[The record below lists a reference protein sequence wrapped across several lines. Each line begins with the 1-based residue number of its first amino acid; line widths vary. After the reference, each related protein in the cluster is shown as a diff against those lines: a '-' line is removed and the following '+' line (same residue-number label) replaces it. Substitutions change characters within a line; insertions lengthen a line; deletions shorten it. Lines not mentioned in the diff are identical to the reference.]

1 MLSLSSLTI
10 FFPVKN
16 LPGTFQKTIVQGI
29 SQKKSHVPLPLPPAI
44 AIFFFP
50 DNTLFSF
57 SRYWAWRTDGRKDG
71 YLRTKFSKVK
81 SSAPV
86 TNYVVQRGSNV

>member
-44 AIFFFP
+44 AIFFSLTILSSVFQG
-50 DNTLFSF
+50 TGLGV
-57 SRYWAWRTDGRKDG
+57 RTDVRTDT
-71 YLRTKFSKVK
+71 YVPNFLR
-81 SSAPV
+81 
-86 TNYVVQRGSNV
+86 